1 MQASFADTVPTP
13 RGRAGKVLSSC
24 ILLLAFVALSR
35 PLAAQTAAA
44 DQALA
49 AAKSVDYA
57 IVVTGTELLAGG
69 YADAHAPFLTRT
81 LHPRGLRC
89 VLIMIV
95 DDRLKAIQEAVRL
108 ASEHAPL
115 VIVTGGLGPTEDDV
129 TRQAISAATGISLAE
144 HPTLLD
150 AMARRFNTPI
160 DQLRENLRRQTQV
173 PEGGSY
179 LENPGGTA
187 AGLIFETGQKVIVA
201 LPGPP
206 RELQPMVHE
215 RLLPFLAKRFG
226 IGAVGGLLRV
236 RFVGIGESSI
246 SDAIDQHVP
255 IPKDVIVGSLF
266 EGMRVDFYFSL
277 PGSAPEDLA
286 RLDVLKDQIIAQ
298 LGDFVYAT
306 GATTLESHVVELF
319 ANRQETLALAEVGS
333 GGSVAA
339 SLGSSDAAV
348 SVLAGAYVA
357 PSEDQLCRLLGRTGE
372 PATPGT
378 TSRDHI
384 AARLA
389 EQTGAGWAVYVGPMR
404 EDNAA
409 GRCVDLVI
417 RHPDGHTE
425 SRPLT
430 WRGTGDLGRFNLTT
444 QVLDVLRRNLRP

>member
-1 MQASFADTVPTP
+1 MQASFACMLPVQRRRT
-13 RGRAGKVLSSC
+13 LSSC
-24 ILLLAFVALSR
+24 ILLLAFAALPR

-44 DQALA
+44 AEASL

-95 DDRLKAIQEAVRL
+95 DDGLKAIQEAVCL
-108 ASEHAPL
+108 ASKHAPL

-129 TRQAISAATGISLAE
+129 TRQAISAATGIAIAE
-144 HPTLLD
+144 HPALLA
-150 AMARRFNTPI
+150 AMARRFKTPV
-160 DQLRENLRRQTQV
+160 DQLRGNLRRQTQV

-187 AGLIFETGQKVIVA
+187 AGLIFETGHGVIVA

-236 RFVGIGESSI
+236 RFVGVGESSI
-246 SDAIDQHVP
+246 SDTIDQHVP

-277 PGSAPEDLA
+277 PGSAPEDLG
-286 RLDVLKDQIIAQ
+286 RLDVLKRQVVAQ

-306 GATTLESHVVELF
+306 DSTTLESHVVDLLV
-319 ANRQETLALAEVGS
+319 NRQETLALAEVGS

-348 SVLAGAYVA
+348 SALAGAYVA
-357 PSEDQLCRLLGRTGE
+357 PSEEQLCRLLGQPDG
-372 PATPGT
+372 PATPN
-378 TSRDHI
+378 
-384 AARLA
+384 AALRERLAGRLA
-389 EQTGAGWAVYVGPMR
+389 EKTGAGWAVYIGPIR
-404 EDNAA
+404 EDDAS
-409 GRCVDLVI
+409 GRCVDAVI
-417 RHPDGHTE
+417 RRPDGRTE

-430 WRGTGDLGRFNLTT
+430 WRGTGDPGRFNLTT